1 MQNFKKIS
9 NQAFKSFFV
18 LLSVLACLPCM
29 PYLQADLQISLQ
41 GGLQAKALVSG
52 SVGLSSICESRE
64 NQAQEKQAKGQ
75 EKQQAQEHS
84 KEQAQ
89 KDAQPSN
96 EVLANQTQ
104 NLQKIAQDRFQEVQ
118 RLFENLRVSIISSAK
133 QDAKTPINLANQT
146 QNLSF
151 MDFIFQIADTNIL
164 LLGEKHDEKSHHK
177 AQLLIMQALDAYFA
191 WQAGECKRFAL
202 VLEMLGSEA
211 QSHIDEASKSKKQI
225 QRENL
230 KTALGWGKWD
240 YQQYKDIVEYAF
252 YTPNFDIIAGNLSRQ
267 EISTIYKGA
276 EPIAGN
282 VSTSA
287 EVKERISKIISKS
300 HKTND
305 ATLLDRLTQVQQYKD
320 RRMADMLFKTSDFAL
335 LLAGNYHI
343 TKTFGIP
350 LHIEDFLTLGAKE
363 ENTLDK
369 NAISPKEVANIG
381 KTAKTLSVGM
391 LKAKYLTSKRYF
403 KKYGAQILSQY
414 DYILLFR

>member
-1 MQNFKKIS
+1 MQNLKKIS
-9 NQAFKSFFV
+9 NQAFKSFFCVVGV
-18 LLSVLACLPCM
+18 LMCLPCV
-29 PYLQADLQISLQ
+29 PYLQVDLQ
-41 GGLQAKALVSG
+41 GKALASETA
-52 SVGLSSICESRE
+52 GLASICQVESISKIQDE
-64 NQAQEKQAKGQ
+64 QEEWQ
-75 EKQQAQEHS
+75 E

-89 KDAQPSN
+89 KHSKEQTQKDTQASKQA
-96 EVLANQTQ
+96 LANHTP

-118 RLFENLRVSIISSAK
+118 SLFENLRVFIIPSAK
-133 QDAKTPINLANQT
+133 QDAKTRINLAK
-146 QNLSF
+146 QNPPQSISF
-151 MDFIFQIADTNIL
+151 ADFILQIADTNIL

-191 WQAGECKRFAL
+191 WQVGECKRFGL
-202 VLEMLGSEA
+202 VLEMLGGDA
-211 QSHIDEASKSKKQI
+211 QSHIDEASKSKEQI
-225 QRENL
+225 QKENL

-252 YTPNFDIIAGNLSRQ
+252 YAPNFDIVAGNLSRQ
-267 EISTIYKGA
+267 EISAIYKGA
-276 EPIAGN
+276 EPIEGN

-287 EVKERISKIISKS
+287 EIKERISKIISKS

-305 ATLLDRLTQVQQYKD
+305 ATLLARLTQVQQYKD
-320 RRMADMLFKTSDFAL
+320 RRMAEMLFGAGEFAL

-350 LHIEDFLTLGAKE
+350 LHIEDFIASSAKNDSNLGAD
-363 ENTLDK
+363 TT
-369 NAISPKEVANIG
+369 SPK
-381 KTAKTLSVGM
+381 KTANVGKAPKTLSVGM

>member
-1 MQNFKKIS
+1 MQNLKKIS
-9 NQAFKSFFV
+9 NQAFKSFFCAV
-18 LLSVLACLPCM
+18 WVLACLPCL
-29 PYLQADLQISLQ
+29 PYLQVDLQMSLQ
-41 GGLQAKALVSG
+41 GSLQANALASE
-52 SVGLSSICESRE
+52 SAGLSSICESGE
-64 NQAQEKQAKGQ
+64 NQVQKKQI
-75 EKQQAQEHS
+75 

-89 KDAQPSN
+89 KDAQQSN

-104 NLQKIAQDRFQEVQ
+104 NLQKIAQDRFQELQ

-133 QDAKTPINLANQT
+133 QDAKTPINLANQNQT

-151 MDFIFQIADTNIL
+151 ADFIFQIADTNIL

-240 YQQYKDIVEYAF
+240 YQQYKDIVEYTF
-252 YTPNFDIIAGNLSRQ
+252 YASNFDIIAGNLSRQ

-276 EPIAGN
+276 EPIEGN

-305 ATLLDRLTQVQQYKD
+305 ATLLERLTQVQQYKD
-320 RRMADMLFKTSDFAL
+320 RRMADMLLKSRDFAL

-369 NAISPKEVANIG
+369 NATSPKEVANIG
-381 KTAKTLSVGM
+381 KIPKTLSVGM

>member
-1 MQNFKKIS
+1 MQNLKKIS
-9 NQAFKSFFV
+9 NREFKSFFCAV
-18 LLSVLACLPCM
+18 WVLACLPCL
-29 PYLQADLQISLQ
+29 PYLQGDLQMSLQ
-41 GGLQAKALVSG
+41 GSLQAKALASG
-52 SVGLSSICESRE
+52 SAGLSSICESRE
-64 NQAQEKQAKGQ
+64 NQSQENQV
-75 EKQQAQEHS
+75 
-84 KEQAQ
+84 KEQAHPKAQ
-89 KDAQPSN
+89 KDTQPSN

-151 MDFIFQIADTNIL
+151 ADFIFQIADTNIL

-252 YTPNFDIIAGNLSRQ
+252 YAPNFDIIAGNLSRQ

-282 VSTSA
+282 VSTST

-305 ATLLDRLTQVQQYKD
+305 ATLLERLTQVQQYKD
-320 RRMADMLFKTSDFAL
+320 RRMADMLLKSHDFAL

-363 ENTLDK
+363 ENILDK

>member
-1 MQNFKKIS
+1 MQNLKKIS
-9 NQAFKSFFV
+9 NQAFKSFFCAV
-18 LLSVLACLPCM
+18 WVLACLPCL
-29 PYLQADLQISLQ
+29 PYLQADLQMSLQ
-41 GGLQAKALVSG
+41 GSLQAKALASG
-52 SVGLSSICESRE
+52 SAGLSSICESGE
-64 NQAQEKQAKGQ
+64 NQSQENQV
-75 EKQQAQEHS
+75 
-84 KEQAQ
+84 KEQAHPKAQ

-133 QDAKTPINLANQT
+133 QDAKTPINLASQNQT

-151 MDFIFQIADTNIL
+151 VDFIFQIADTNIL

-240 YQQYKDIVEYAF
+240 YQQYRDIVEYAF
-252 YTPNFDIIAGNLSRQ
+252 YAPNFDIIAGNLSRQ

-305 ATLLDRLTQVQQYKD
+305 ATLLERLTQVQQYKD
-320 RRMADMLFKTSDFAL
+320 RRMADMLLKSHDFAL

-363 ENTLDK
+363 ENALDK
-369 NAISPKEVANIG
+369 NATNPKEVANMG
-381 KTAKTLSVGM
+381 KTPKTLSVGM
-391 LKAKYLTSKRYF
+391 LEAKYLTSKRYF

>member
-1 MQNFKKIS
+1 MQNLKKIS
-9 NQAFKSFFV
+9 NRAFKLFFCAV
-18 LLSVLACLPCM
+18 WGLACLPCL

-41 GGLQAKALVSG
+41 GSLQAKALASG
-52 SVGLSSICESRE
+52 SAGLSSICESGE
-64 NQAQEKQAKGQ
+64 NQIQKKQI
-75 EKQQAQEHS
+75 

-89 KDAQPSN
+89 KDAQQSS

-118 RLFENLRVSIISSAK
+118 RFFENLRVSIISSAK

-151 MDFIFQIADTNIL
+151 ADFIFQIADTNIL

-252 YTPNFDIIAGNLSRQ
+252 YAPNFDIIAGNLSRQ

-305 ATLLDRLTQVQQYKD
+305 ATLLERLTQVQQYKD
-320 RRMADMLFKTSDFAL
+320 RRMADMLLKSRDFAL

-350 LHIEDFLTLGAKE
+350 LHIEDFLTFGLKE

-369 NAISPKEVANIG
+369 NATSPKEVANIG
-381 KTAKTLSVGM
+381 KTPKTLSVGM
-391 LKAKYLTSKRYF
+391 IKAKYLTSKRYF

>member
-1 MQNFKKIS
+1 MQNLKKIS
-9 NQAFKSFFV
+9 NRAFRLFFCAV
-18 LLSVLACLPCM
+18 WVLACLPCL
-29 PYLQADLQISLQ
+29 PYLQADLQMSLQ
-41 GGLQAKALVSG
+41 GSLQAKALASG
-52 SVGLSSICESRE
+52 SAWLSSICESGE
-64 NQAQEKQAKGQ
+64 NQVQKKQI
-75 EKQQAQEHS
+75 

-89 KDAQPSN
+89 KDAQPSS
-96 EVLANQTQ
+96 EVLASQTQ

-133 QDAKTPINLANQT
+133 QDAKTQINLANQT

-151 MDFIFQIADTNIL
+151 ADFIFQIADTNIL

-191 WQAGECKRFAL
+191 WQAGECKKFAL

-240 YQQYKDIVEYAF
+240 YQQYRDIVEYTF
-252 YTPNFDIIAGNLSRQ
+252 YAPNFDIIAGNLSRQ

-305 ATLLDRLTQVQQYKD
+305 ATLLERLTQVQQYKD
-320 RRMADMLFKTSDFAL
+320 RRMADMLLKSHDFAL

-350 LHIEDFLTLGAKE
+350 LHIEDFLTLGVKE

-369 NAISPKEVANIG
+369 NATNPKEVANIG
-381 KTAKTLSVGM
+381 KTPKTLSVGM

>member
-1 MQNFKKIS
+1 MQNLKKIS
-9 NQAFKSFFV
+9 NRAFKLFFCAV
-18 LLSVLACLPCM
+18 WGLACLPCL
-29 PYLQADLQISLQ
+29 PYLQADLQMSLQ
-41 GGLQAKALVSG
+41 GSLQAKALASG
-52 SVGLSSICESRE
+52 SVGLFSICESRE
-64 NQAQEKQAKGQ
+64 NQVREKQI
-75 EKQQAQEHS
+75 
-84 KEQAQ
+84 KEQRQVKEQEQ
-89 KDAQPSN
+89 KDAQQSN

-151 MDFIFQIADTNIL
+151 ADFIFQIADTNIL

-252 YTPNFDIIAGNLSRQ
+252 YAPNFDIIAGNLSRQ

-282 VSTSA
+282 VSTST

-305 ATLLDRLTQVQQYKD
+305 ATLLERLTQVQQYKD
-320 RRMADMLFKTSDFAL
+320 RRMADMLLKSRDFAL

-350 LHIEDFLTLGAKE
+350 LHIEDFLTLGVKE

-369 NAISPKEVANIG
+369 NATSPKEVANIG
-381 KTAKTLSVGM
+381 KTPKTLSVGM

>member
-9 NQAFKSFFV
+9 NQVLKSFFCAV
-18 LLSVLACLPCM
+18 VGLACLPCL
-29 PYLQADLQISLQ
+29 PYLQDDLQISLQ
-41 GGLQAKALVSG
+41 GSVQAKDFS
-52 SVGLSSICESRE
+52 SVNAGLSSVCKSARE
-64 NQAQEKQAKGQ
+64 NQAQEKQD
-75 EKQQAQEHS
+75 KQKQ
-84 KEQAQ
+84 EQAQ
-89 KDAQPSN
+89 KDTQASKEAQPSN
-96 EVLANQTQ
+96 EVLENPNQ

-118 RLFENLRVSIISSAK
+118 RLFENLRVSVISSAK
-133 QDAKTPINLANQT
+133 QDTKTPINLSSQNQA

-151 MDFIFQIADTNIL
+151 ADFIFQIADANIL

-191 WQAGECKRFAL
+191 WQVGECKRFAL

-211 QSHIDEASKSKKQI
+211 QSHIDEASKDKSQI
-225 QRENL
+225 QKENL

-252 YTPNFDIIAGNLSRQ
+252 YAPNFDIIAGNLSRQ

-276 EPIAGN
+276 EPISGN
-282 VSTSA
+282 LSTSA

-305 ATLLDRLTQVQQYKD
+305 ATLLARLTQVQQYKD
-320 RRMADMLFKTSDFAL
+320 RRMADMLFKSGDFAL

-363 ENTLDK
+363 EKAIDK
-369 NAISPKEVANIG
+369 NATSPNKVANSI
-381 KTAKTLSVGM
+381 KAPKTLSIGM

-414 DYILLFR
+414 DYILLF

>member
-1 MQNFKKIS
+1 MQNLKKIS
-9 NQAFKSFFV
+9 NRAFKLFFCAV
-18 LLSVLACLPCM
+18 WGLACLPCL

-41 GGLQAKALVSG
+41 GSLQAKALASG
-52 SVGLSSICESRE
+52 SAGLSSICESGE
-64 NQAQEKQAKGQ
+64 NQIQKKQI
-75 EKQQAQEHS
+75 

-89 KDAQPSN
+89 KDAQQSS

-118 RLFENLRVSIISSAK
+118 RFFENLRVSIISSAK

-151 MDFIFQIADTNIL
+151 ADFIFQIADTNIL

-252 YTPNFDIIAGNLSRQ
+252 YAPNFDIIAGNLSRQ

-282 VSTSA
+282 VSTST

-305 ATLLDRLTQVQQYKD
+305 ATLLERLTQVQQYKD
-320 RRMADMLFKTSDFAL
+320 RRMADMLLKSRDFAL

-369 NAISPKEVANIG
+369 NATSPKEVANIG
-381 KTAKTLSVGM
+381 KTPKTLSVGM
-391 LKAKYLTSKRYF
+391 IKAKYLTSKRYF

>member
-1 MQNFKKIS
+1 MQNLKKIS
-9 NQAFKSFFV
+9 NQVFKSFFCAV
-18 LLSVLACLPCM
+18 GVLACLPCL
-29 PYLQADLQISLQ
+29 PYLQGDLQINLQ
-41 GGLQAKALVSG
+41 GKLQAKALASEL
-52 SVGLSSICESRE
+52 SGLSSICESARE
-64 NQAQEKQAKGQ
+64 NQVQDKQEKEQ

-84 KEQAQ
+84 KGQAQ
-89 KDAQPSN
+89 KDTQVSK
-96 EVLANQTQ
+96 EVLSNQ

-133 QDAKTPINLANQT
+133 QDAKTPINLASQNS

-151 MDFIFQIADTNIL
+151 ADFIFQIADANIL

-191 WQAGECKRFAL
+191 WQVGECKRFRL

-225 QRENL
+225 QKENL

-252 YTPNFDIIAGNLSRQ
+252 YAPNFDIIAGNLSRQ

-276 EPIAGN
+276 EPIVGN

-287 EVKERISKIISKS
+287 EVKERVSKIISKS

-305 ATLLDRLTQVQQYKD
+305 ATLIEKLTQVQQHKD
-320 RRMADMLFKTSDFAL
+320 RRMADMLLKSEDFAL

-343 TKTFGIP
+343 TRTFGIP
-350 LHIEDFLTLGAKE
+350 LHIEDFITLGAKE

-369 NAISPKEVANIG
+369 NATSPNKVANAG
-381 KTAKTLSVGM
+381 KTPKTLSVGM

>member
-1 MQNFKKIS
+1 MQNLKKIS
-9 NQAFKSFFV
+9 NRAFKLFFCAV
-18 LLSVLACLPCM
+18 WVLACLPCL
-29 PYLQADLQISLQ
+29 PYLQADLQMSLQ
-41 GGLQAKALVSG
+41 GSLQAKALASG
-52 SVGLSSICESRE
+52 SAGLSSICESRE
-64 NQAQEKQAKGQ
+64 NQSQENQV
-75 EKQQAQEHS
+75 
-84 KEQAQ
+84 KEQAHPKAQ
-89 KDAQPSN
+89 KDAQQSN

-104 NLQKIAQDRFQEVQ
+104 NLQKIAQDRFQEIQ
-118 RLFENLRVSIISSAK
+118 RLFENLRVFIISSAK
-133 QDAKTPINLANQT
+133 QDAKTPINLANQNQT

-151 MDFIFQIADTNIL
+151 VDFIFQIADTNIL

-240 YQQYKDIVEYAF
+240 YQQYRDIVEYAF
-252 YTPNFDIIAGNLSRQ
+252 YAPNFDIIAGNLSRQ

-305 ATLLDRLTQVQQYKD
+305 ATLLERLTQVQQYKD
-320 RRMADMLFKTSDFAL
+320 RRMADILFKSSDFAL

-350 LHIEDFLTLGAKE
+350 LHIEDFLTLVAKE

-369 NAISPKEVANIG
+369 NAANPKEVANIG
-381 KTAKTLSVGM
+381 KTPKTLSVGM

-403 KKYGAQILSQY
+403 RKYGAQILSQY

>member
-1 MQNFKKIS
+1 MQSLKKIS
-9 NQAFKSFFV
+9 NRAFKLFFCAV
-18 LLSVLACLPCM
+18 WGLACLPCL
-29 PYLQADLQISLQ
+29 PYLQADLQMSLQ
-41 GGLQAKALVSG
+41 GSLQAKALASG
-52 SVGLSSICESRE
+52 SAGLSSICESGE
-64 NQAQEKQAKGQ
+64 NQVQKKQI
-75 EKQQAQEHS
+75 

-89 KDAQPSN
+89 KDAQQSS

-133 QDAKTPINLANQT
+133 QDAKTPINLANQNQT

-151 MDFIFQIADTNIL
+151 ADFIFQIADTNIL

-240 YQQYKDIVEYAF
+240 YQQYRDIVEYAF
-252 YTPNFDIIAGNLSRQ
+252 YAPNFDIIAGNLSRQ

-305 ATLLDRLTQVQQYKD
+305 ATLLERLTQVQQYKD
-320 RRMADMLFKTSDFAL
+320 RRMADMLLKSRDFAL

-369 NAISPKEVANIG
+369 NATSPKEVANIG
-381 KTAKTLSVGM
+381 KTPKTLSVGM

>member
-18 LLSVLACLPCM
+18 LLWVLACLPCM
-29 PYLQADLQISLQ
+29 PYFQGDLQMSLQ
-41 GGLQAKALVSG
+41 GSLQAKALTSENTR
-52 SVGLSSICESRE
+52 LSSICEIRE
-64 NQAQEKQAKGQ
+64 NQVQEKQAKEQ
-75 EKQQAQEHS
+75 EKEQVKNDTQAI
-84 KEQAQ
+84 KET
-89 KDAQPSN
+89 
-96 EVLANQTQ
+96 LANQTQ

-118 RLFENLRVSIISSAK
+118 GIFENLGVYIISSAT
-133 QDAKTPINLANQT
+133 QDAKTPINLANQNQT

-151 MDFIFQIADTNIL
+151 ADFIFQIADTNIL

-191 WQAGECKRFAL
+191 WQGGECKRFAL
-202 VLEMLGSEA
+202 VLEMLGSES

-225 QRENL
+225 QKENL

-252 YTPNFDIIAGNLSRQ
+252 YAPNFEIIAGNLSHQ

-276 EPIAGN
+276 ESIAGN

-305 ATLLDRLTQVQQYKD
+305 ATLLARLTQVQQYKD
-320 RRMADMLFKTSDFAL
+320 RRMADMLLKSGDFAL

-350 LHIEDFLTLGAKE
+350 LHIEDFIASSVRKK
-363 ENTLDK
+363 NTLDK
-369 NAISPKEVANIG
+369 NATNPKEVANIG
-381 KTAKTLSVGM
+381 KTPKTLSIGM

>member
-1 MQNFKKIS
+1 MQNLKKIS
-9 NQAFKSFFV
+9 NQAFKSFFCAV
-18 LLSVLACLPCM
+18 WVLACLPCL
-29 PYLQADLQISLQ
+29 PYLRADLQMSLQ
-41 GGLQAKALVSG
+41 GSLQAKALASG
-52 SVGLSSICESRE
+52 SAELSSICESGE
-64 NQAQEKQAKGQ
+64 NQVPKKQIK
-75 EKQQAQEHS
+75 EQEHA

-96 EVLANQTQ
+96 EVLSNQTQ

-133 QDAKTPINLANQT
+133 QDTKTPINLANQNQT

-151 MDFIFQIADTNIL
+151 VDFIFQITDTNIL

-211 QSHIDEASKSKKQI
+211 QSHIDEASKGKKQI
-225 QRENL
+225 QKENL

-240 YQQYKDIVEYAF
+240 YQQYRDIVEYAF
-252 YTPNFDIIAGNLSRQ
+252 YAPNFDIIAGNLSRQ

-305 ATLLDRLTQVQQYKD
+305 ATLLERLTQVQQYKD
-320 RRMADMLFKTSDFAL
+320 RRMADILFKSHDFAL

-350 LHIEDFLTLGAKE
+350 LHIEDFLTSSAKE

-381 KTAKTLSVGM
+381 KTPKTLSVGM

>member
-1 MQNFKKIS
+1 MQNLKKIS
-9 NQAFKSFFV
+9 NQAFKSFFCVVGV
-18 LLSVLACLPCM
+18 LMCLPCV
-29 PYLQADLQISLQ
+29 PYLQVDLQ
-41 GGLQAKALVSG
+41 GKALASETA
-52 SVGLSSICESRE
+52 GLASICQVESISKTQDE
-64 NQAQEKQAKGQ
+64 QEEWQ
-75 EKQQAQEHS
+75 E

-89 KDAQPSN
+89 KHSKEQTQKDTQASKQA
-96 EVLANQTQ
+96 LANHTP

-118 RLFENLRVSIISSAK
+118 SIFENLRVFIISSAK
-133 QDAKTPINLANQT
+133 QDAKAPINLAK
-146 QNLSF
+146 QNPPQSISF
-151 MDFIFQIADTNIL
+151 ADFILQIADTNIL

-191 WQAGECKRFAL
+191 WQAGECKRFGI
-202 VLEMLGSEA
+202 VLEMLGGDA
-211 QSHIDEASKSKKQI
+211 QSHIDEASKSKEQI
-225 QRENL
+225 QKENL

-252 YTPNFDIIAGNLSRQ
+252 YAPNFDIIAGNLSRQ
-267 EISTIYKGA
+267 EISAIYKGA
-276 EPIAGN
+276 EPIEGN

-287 EVKERISKIISKS
+287 EIKERISKIISKS

-305 ATLLDRLTQVQQYKD
+305 ATLLARLTQVQQYKD
-320 RRMADMLFKTSDFAL
+320 RRMAEMLFGAGEFAL

-350 LHIEDFLTLGAKE
+350 LHIEDFIASSAKNDSNLGAD
-363 ENTLDK
+363 TT
-369 NAISPKEVANIG
+369 SPK
-381 KTAKTLSVGM
+381 KTANVGKAPKTLSVGM

>member
-1 MQNFKKIS
+1 MQNLKKIL
-9 NQAFKSFFV
+9 NQPFKSFFCSV
-18 LLSVLACLPCM
+18 WVLACLPCL

-41 GGLQAKALVSG
+41 GGLQAKALISG

-64 NQAQEKQAKGQ
+64 NQVQEKQI
-75 EKQQAQEHS
+75 

-89 KDAQPSN
+89 KDGQPSN

-118 RLFENLRVSIISSAK
+118 RLFENLHVSIISSAK
-133 QDAKTPINLANQT
+133 QDAKTPINLANQNQT

-151 MDFIFQIADTNIL
+151 ADFIFQIADTNIL

-225 QRENL
+225 QKENL
-230 KTALGWGKWD
+230 KTALCWGKWD

-252 YTPNFDIIAGNLSRQ
+252 YAPNFDIIAGNLSRQ

-276 EPIAGN
+276 EPIVGN

-305 ATLLDRLTQVQQYKD
+305 ATLLERLTQVQQYKD
-320 RRMADMLFKTSDFAL
+320 RRMADMLLKSHDFAL

-350 LHIEDFLTLGAKE
+350 LHIEDFLTSSVRD
-363 ENTLDK
+363 ENALDK
-369 NAISPKEVANIG
+369 NATSPKEVANIG
-381 KTAKTLSVGM
+381 KTPKTLSIGM

>member
-1 MQNFKKIS
+1 MQNFKKIP
-9 NQAFKSFFV
+9 NQTFKSFFV
-18 LLSVLACLPCM
+18 LLWVLACLPCM
-29 PYLQADLQISLQ
+29 PYFQGDLQMSLQ
-41 GGLQAKALVSG
+41 GSLQAKALTSENTR
-52 SVGLSSICESRE
+52 LSSICEIRE
-64 NQAQEKQAKGQ
+64 NQVQEKQAKEQ
-75 EKQQAQEHS
+75 EKGHA

-89 KDAQPSN
+89 KGTQPSN

-118 RLFENLRVSIISSAK
+118 GIFENLGIYIISSAT
-133 QDAKTPINLANQT
+133 QDAKTPINLASQNQT

-151 MDFIFQIADTNIL
+151 ADFIFQIADTNIL

-191 WQAGECKRFAL
+191 WQGGECKRFAL

-225 QRENL
+225 QKENL

-240 YQQYKDIVEYAF
+240 YQQYKNIVEYAF
-252 YTPNFDIIAGNLSRQ
+252 YAPNFEIIAGNLSHQ

-305 ATLLDRLTQVQQYKD
+305 ATLLERLTQVQQYKD
-320 RRMADMLFKTSDFAL
+320 RRMADMLLKSGDFAL

-363 ENTLDK
+363 EKAIDK
-369 NAISPKEVANIG
+369 NATSLKEVANIG
-381 KTAKTLSVGM
+381 KTPKTLSIGM
-391 LKAKYLTSKRYF
+391 LKAKYLTSKKYF
-403 KKYGAQILSQY
+403 KKHGAQILSQY

>member
-1 MQNFKKIS
+1 MQNLKKIS
-9 NQAFKSFFV
+9 NRAFKLFFCAV
-18 LLSVLACLPCM
+18 WGLACLPCL

-41 GGLQAKALVSG
+41 GSLQAKALASG
-52 SVGLSSICESRE
+52 SVGLFSICESRE
-64 NQAQEKQAKGQ
+64 NQVREKQIKEQ
-75 EKQQAQEHS
+75 KQV

-89 KDAQPSN
+89 KDAQPSS
-96 EVLANQTQ
+96 EVLASQTQ

-151 MDFIFQIADTNIL
+151 ADFIFQIADTNIL

-225 QRENL
+225 QRESL

-240 YQQYKDIVEYAF
+240 YQQYKDIVEYTF
-252 YTPNFDIIAGNLSRQ
+252 YAPNFDIIAGNLSRQ

-305 ATLLDRLTQVQQYKD
+305 ATLLERLTQVQQYKD
-320 RRMADMLFKTSDFAL
+320 RRMADMLLKSHDFAL

-350 LHIEDFLTLGAKE
+350 LHIEDFLTLGVKE

-369 NAISPKEVANIG
+369 NATSPKEVANIG
-381 KTAKTLSVGM
+381 KTPKTLSVGM